1 MLYAYRYLLC
11 VRTFFTAS
19 FVKTACATELATI
32 TCHNDSK
39 IFIES
44 VSYGRTDNV
53 TCLAPNQ
60 EIPSCNASIDL
71 SWRVLPYCQGLSSCV
86 VNGSYDGTVV
96 PCDGNGTNYFNISY
110 HCKISKLETLFATYS
125 HVEGWYAHKKLQ
137 THNCKESK
145 LTCYFEDHGQEW
157 RIALQKISLAKMSS
171 DFTGFAILFSIARV
185 KKSQSTDFV
194 LFYEIRTS

>member
-1 MLYAYRYLLC
+1 MLYTYRYLLC

-44 VSYGRTDNV
+44 VSYGRSDNI

-60 EIPSCNASIDL
+60 AIPSCNASIDL

-110 HCKISKLETLFATYS
+110 NCKIRKLETLFATDS
-125 HVEGWYAHKKLQ
+125 HVEGWYAHKKAANTLL
-137 THNCKESK
+137 S
-145 LTCYFEDHGQEW
+145 
-157 RIALQKISLAKMSS
+157 RIK
-171 DFTGFAILFSIARV
+171 TTVILKTMVRSG
-185 KKSQSTDFV
+185 
-194 LFYEIRTS
+194 E